1 MKHFTKS
8 IFSILMVLFVFT
20 SCTNEESIVDS
31 QQNIEESESI
41 TTTLNLLSRQYD
53 QNGNLNNDNPT
64 GNVVFDFCFDFVY
77 PLNLTL
83 NNGTTITVNSLND
96 LVEVMM
102 SSTEELYI
110 NGIAFLFNV
119 ETFNESTNAI
129 EVLTINNEDE
139 FEALLE
145 SCDFDET
152 DDCFCTE
159 EYDPVCVSITD
170 SNGESF
176 ALLYPNACH
185 AICDGFTEDDFSE
198 ECGEDYVIGG
208 GECFEFVY
216 PISVILDYGTP
227 VTVNS
232 REELFNATYG
242 VYHVDLVLPLDII
255 IENDIVVTING
266 YNELEDVIEDCFG
279 GVDFVIDCSI
289 EDITNTLVDCL
300 WQIDFIDFNEFI
312 YNFNNDGSYE
322 VVSDNNILT
331 TGTWNILAGNDT
343 FYISLNADSPDFN
356 DEWMVTECDE
366 SLEMQSLIYPQ
377 AEIYTI
383 YCDDD
388 DDDDDDDEEDYD
400 CSSEDGISNILSEC
414 PWIIDFIDFN
424 EFIYTFNN
432 DGSYEVGSDNNILTT
447 GTWNFL
453 LINND
458 LTINLNADL
467 AVYNDTWLIVNCDEE
482 GLTIESIN
490 YPQAEIDS
498 IDCD

>member
-110 NGIAFLFNV
+110 NGIAFPFNV

-208 GECFEFVY
+208 GRMF
-216 PISVILDYGTP
+216 
-227 VTVNS
+227 
-232 REELFNATYG
+232 
-242 VYHVDLVLPLDII
+242 
-255 IENDIVVTING
+255 
-266 YNELEDVIEDCFG
+266 
-279 GVDFVIDCSI
+279 
-289 EDITNTLVDCL
+289 
-300 WQIDFIDFNEFI
+300 
-312 YNFNNDGSYE
+312 
-322 VVSDNNILT
+322 
-331 TGTWNILAGNDT
+331 
-343 FYISLNADSPDFN
+343 
-356 DEWMVTECDE
+356 
-366 SLEMQSLIYPQ
+366 
-377 AEIYTI
+377 
-383 YCDDD
+383 
-388 DDDDDDDEEDYD
+388 
-400 CSSEDGISNILSEC
+400 
-414 PWIIDFIDFN
+414 
-424 EFIYTFNN
+424 
-432 DGSYEVGSDNNILTT
+432 
-447 GTWNFL
+447 
-453 LINND
+453 
-458 LTINLNADL
+458 
-467 AVYNDTWLIVNCDEE
+467 
-482 GLTIESIN
+482 
-490 YPQAEIDS
+490 
-498 IDCD
+498 

>member
-1 MKHFTKS
+1 
-8 IFSILMVLFVFT
+8 
-20 SCTNEESIVDS
+20 
-31 QQNIEESESI
+31 
-41 TTTLNLLSRQYD
+41 
-53 QNGNLNNDNPT
+53 
-64 GNVVFDFCFDFVY
+64 
-77 PLNLTL
+77 
-83 NNGTTITVNSLND
+83 
-96 LVEVMM
+96 MM

-110 NGIAFLFNV
+110 NGIAFPFNV

-322 VVSDNNILT
+322 V
-331 TGTWNILAGNDT
+331 
-343 FYISLNADSPDFN
+343 
-356 DEWMVTECDE
+356 
-366 SLEMQSLIYPQ
+366 
-377 AEIYTI
+377 
-383 YCDDD
+383 
-388 DDDDDDDEEDYD
+388 
-400 CSSEDGISNILSEC
+400 
-414 PWIIDFIDFN
+414 
-424 EFIYTFNN
+424 
-432 DGSYEVGSDNNILTT
+432 GSDNNILTT